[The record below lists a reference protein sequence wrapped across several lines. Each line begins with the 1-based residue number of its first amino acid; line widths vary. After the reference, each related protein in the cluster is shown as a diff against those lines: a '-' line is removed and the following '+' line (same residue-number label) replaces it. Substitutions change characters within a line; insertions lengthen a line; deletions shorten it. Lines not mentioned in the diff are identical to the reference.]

1 MVAGIDNHFGYGRII
16 IKDDVFESIRE
27 KDCSQTKNQLI
38 LLIRKYIPLITNQ
51 NNQHEYYLTDI
62 ISIIK
67 QNTNINIITYL
78 VDLNNNYQIIDVNTR
93 EELERLEKEYD

>member
-27 KDCSQTKNQLI
+27 EKDCFSGN
-38 LLIRKYIPLITNQ
+38 LLKKYIPLITNQ

-67 QNTNINIITYL
+67 QNTNINIIIYL
-78 VDLNNNYQIIDVNTR
+78 VDLNNNYQIILVIILVSIR
-93 EELERLEKEYD
+93 EKN